1 MKTDYS
7 KKKLPDGIDIGV
19 EPIPFSFDHTILDK
33 ALMKAEEIADRA
45 LLKLL
50 VLDETADA
58 IYNKK
63 DLYGDCITIG
73 IRQADNTSSFMTALQ
88 YSVGETHPERL
99 EKTDYGYLAKIK
111 VEKKLGELVEVPVK
125 IRVFQNY
132 YPFIHP
138 DVLDARL
145 YGYVYY
151 YFPNPYAL
159 YLEARKDMK

>member
-1 MKTDYS
+1 MRN
-7 KKKLPDGIDIGV
+7 LPTNL
-19 EPIPFSFDHTILDK
+19 SFGHTILDK

-45 LLKLL
+45 LLKLM

-99 EKTDYGYLAKIK
+99 EKTDYGYLAKIS
-111 VEKKLGELVEVPVK
+111 VEKAVGELVEVPIK
-125 IRVFQNY
+125 LKVFQNY

-151 YFPNPYAL
+151 FLPNPYAD